1 MVDNVNIKRLQHSIS
16 LVNEKSIINKSGVK
30 KGKINCII
38 STITKDMN
46 IQVSHMQ
53 IHLQTMKIRSNGYE
67 RMSFV
72 DSISYMKSY
81 GDILWPG

>member
-46 IQVSHMQ
+46 IHISIQV
-53 IHLQTMKIRSNGYE
+53 MKHTGFPYANPPANDE
-67 RMSFV
+67 
-72 DSISYMKSY
+72 D
-81 GDILWPG
+81 P